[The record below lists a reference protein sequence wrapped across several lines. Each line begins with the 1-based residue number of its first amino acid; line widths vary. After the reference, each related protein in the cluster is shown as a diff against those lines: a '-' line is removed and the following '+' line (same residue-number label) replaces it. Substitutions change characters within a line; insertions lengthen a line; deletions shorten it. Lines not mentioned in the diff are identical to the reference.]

1 MQDFG
6 AWKPGLRS
14 DPATVTY
21 YLLNLS
27 EPLVT

>member
-1 MQDFG
+1 MQDFEP
-6 AWKPGLRS
+6 KNQDS

-21 YLLNLS
+21 CLLNLS